1 MYGARK
7 KKRKRKKKPHII
19 TFIYVLNSAT
29 TALITRLRASYLNSA
44 LVRRRARAL
53 WKYNELVL
61 TNHGTHLFLHIL
73 WYLMKSQSCLAF
85 KFWTSNTFSRQQLH
99 YSLSIS
105 LHDNLF
111 GLHPNQITNYINF
124 QLIICLYRLTKYH
137 YVHYERWPVILLI
150 STETLKIPKLP
161 APRHLIEY

>member
-1 MYGARK
+1 M
-7 KKRKRKKKPHII
+7 ILDEI
-19 TFIYVLNSAT
+19 FNLVLLLNSKHP
-29 TALITRLRASYLNSA
+29 I
-44 LVRRRARAL
+44 
-53 WKYNELVL
+53 
-61 TNHGTHLFLHIL
+61 HFL
-73 WYLMKSQSCLAF
+73 
-85 KFWTSNTFSRQQLH
+85 RQQLH

-161 APRHLIEY
+161 APRYLIEYKYSTVEKTDLCKTKRFTDGPALLWFENLILLPFTEGHYYKQIMSRSLLINGTNSLENSEKEKKDKRV